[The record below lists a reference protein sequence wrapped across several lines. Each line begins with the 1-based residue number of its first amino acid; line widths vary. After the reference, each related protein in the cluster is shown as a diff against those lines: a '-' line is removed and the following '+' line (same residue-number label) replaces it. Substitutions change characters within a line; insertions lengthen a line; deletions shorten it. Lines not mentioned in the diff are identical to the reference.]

1 MWNAC
6 QNNTIKNQFYCQ
18 SQLFTK
24 HQVSWTAGKISV
36 DRHSR
41 GCNQAHSRQSHGVNN
56 NDPVIIE
63 QAVSGRPSETHR
75 LSTHYITSLP
85 ANTDPNNQHC
95 ASLLIIAT
103 NHNATWLS
111 TVRFM
116 ILMTRVRLVYKN
128 TGTYFCFAWESVKL
142 LPQTFKSSK
151 QKRYAVLFMQSYQFH
166 PLPVAD
172 LISCWLSLHDKWCNR
187 SISEI

>member
-18 SQLFTK
+18 GQLFTK

-36 DRHSR
+36 DRRSR
-41 GCNQAHSRQSHGVNN
+41 GCNQAHSRQSHEVNN

-116 ILMTRVRLVYKN
+116 ILMTRVRPVYKN
-128 TGTYFCFAWESVKL
+128 TRHILLFCVEIWEI
-142 LPQTFKSSK
+142 T
-151 QKRYAVLFMQSYQFH
+151 
-166 PLPVAD
+166 
-172 LISCWLSLHDKWCNR
+172 SLDD
-187 SISEI
+187 